1 MNQFSCFPIFFLTQ
15 SLEEKNGKK
24 LKKKK
29 KEIKALNQ
37 VSIINELWRT
47 PRENV

>member
-15 SLEEKNGKK
+15 SLEEKNGKM
-24 LKKKK
+24 LKKK
-29 KEIKALNQ
+29 KEIKVLNQ